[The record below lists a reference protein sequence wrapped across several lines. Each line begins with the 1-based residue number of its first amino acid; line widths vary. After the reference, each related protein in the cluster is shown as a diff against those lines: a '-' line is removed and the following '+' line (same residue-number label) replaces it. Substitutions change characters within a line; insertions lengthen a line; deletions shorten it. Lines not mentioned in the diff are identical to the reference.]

1 MLTIFEIPQHVS
13 DLYSESKSIAYDF
26 FTLYQNESEILV
38 PHSSDLCQLYTSG
51 IILIKAGF
59 LKLYYDKKLIR
70 LYSAGDIIS
79 LPEKTDIHCS
89 IRGELALRIHYIPYI
104 AFIEQ
109 LITAKNL
116 LLEKWM
122 HYIEI
127 QQRLANSL
135 CSVYLREE
143 FNPDIDIRNFREG
156 EVIIQEGTAPDSLY
170 EMISG
175 EALVTVQNTEVGR
188 IKHGEIFGEISFL
201 TQCTRT
207 ASVKTLTPCTVHV
220 IKGEDFDTIATC
232 RPTLIKNM
240 ARTTAKRLIDVNER
254 LVRISLT

>member
-1 MLTIFEIPQHVS
+1 MLTIFEIPQHIS
-13 DLYSESKSIAYDF
+13 DLYSESKSIAHDF
-26 FTLYQNESEILV
+26 FTFFQNESEIVV
-38 PHSSDLCQLYTSG
+38 PHSADLCQLYKSG
-51 IILIKAGF
+51 IVLIKAGF

-79 LPEKTDIHCS
+79 LPGKTDVHCS
-89 IRGELALRIHYIPYI
+89 IRSELALRIHYTPYVT
-104 AFIEQ
+104 FVEQ
-109 LITAKNL
+109 LMTSKNQ

-122 HYIEI
+122 HYNEI

-143 FNPDIDIRNFREG
+143 FNPDIDIRNYQEG
-156 EVIIQEGTAPDSLY
+156 ELIIQEGSPPDSLY
-170 EMISG
+170 EMITG

-188 IKHGEIFGEISFL
+188 IIHGEIFGEISFL

-220 IKGEDFDTIATC
+220 IKGNDFDTIATC
-232 RPTLIKNM
+232 RPALIKNM